1 MSYYIL
7 PKYSSNKINICA
19 TWSSENNPIISPSL
33 IYYLNN
39 IILLLNNP
47 IFLSNFIKVD
57 KIITPYKYLYSK
69 IPTYNLSICK
79 LSISKIC
86 YVYIELINLCNL
98 FESFTDTN
106 ITCTYI
112 TSYNEEIIDGFSL
125 LRENHKD
132 TYIQCTHDT
141 SILSDFITIELTPF
155 TPLSLFSL
163 FNTYILSL
171 IRSVCYILKN
181 QNIGGMAI
189 LKIDHLFYKPVL
201 DILFILNIVYEN
213 VYIVKPN
220 VSSIINNELYIVCKN
235 FTSCDDLSTIISK
248 LEFSYNEYIDNKH
261 LSSLLEE
268 LPIYFLNKIEEA
280 NIIIY
285 HQKIQYIDH
294 ICNII
299 INNHKLD
306 NFKKHNIQ
314 KCIQWC
320 EKYKIPHNKIT
331 DKLNIFL
338 QPSDTL
344 DEQNEEK
351 EEECEINIELDTLIN
366 PDNIDSSTFLKQIEL
381 LNIFN
386 YN

>member
-1 MSYYIL
+1 
-7 PKYSSNKINICA
+7 
-19 TWSSENNPIISPSL
+19 
-33 IYYLNN
+33 
-39 IILLLNNP
+39 
-47 IFLSNFIKVD
+47 
-57 KIITPYKYLYSK
+57 
-69 IPTYNLSICK
+69 
-79 LSISKIC
+79 
-86 YVYIELINLCNL
+86 
-98 FESFTDTN
+98 
-106 ITCTYI
+106 
-112 TSYNEEIIDGFSL
+112 
-125 LRENHKD
+125 
-132 TYIQCTHDT
+132 
-141 SILSDFITIELTPF
+141 
-155 TPLSLFSL
+155 
-163 FNTYILSL
+163 
-171 IRSVCYILKN
+171 
-181 QNIGGMAI
+181 
-189 LKIDHLFYKPVL
+189 
-201 DILFILNIVYEN
+201 
-213 VYIVKPN
+213 
-220 VSSIINNELYIVCKN
+220 
-235 FTSCDDLSTIISK
+235 
-248 LEFSYNEYIDNKH
+248 
-261 LSSLLEE
+261 
-268 LPIYFLNKIEEA
+268 LNKIEEA